1 MRVLLRPSWVAL
13 FIVSG
18 LLFVLFINLGL
29 WQRER
34 LDERRA
40 ENALIAERM
49 DADEMTVE
57 AALALVG
64 QTLDVPAMEYAGVTA
79 SGRFDAERLLMIRN
93 ETFGGRAGFH
103 LAVPLVMETRVLL
116 VNIGWVP
123 LETDREQAMSVVPPG
138 QIQLR
143 GLLRPTQTRPSFGR
157 EEPDGVLTTI
167 NRVDIDR
174 LQAQFEESLFPFWV
188 QLEEPDDQAALPI
201 PLARP
206 ALDEGSHLS
215 YMIQWFSFALIV
227 AVGVVA
233 LARRDVLEGTGAV
246 KD

>member
-18 LLFVLFINLGL
+18 ALFVLFINLGL
-29 WQRER
+29 WQRGR
-34 LDERRA
+34 LDERRVD
-40 ENALIAERM
+40 NALIAERM
-49 DADEMTVE
+49 DADETTVE
-57 AALALVG
+57 FAIAQASE
-64 QTLDVPAMEYAGVTA
+64 TLDIPAMEYARVSA
-79 SGRFDAERLLMIRN
+79 SGSFDAGRLLMIRN
-93 ETFGGRAGFH
+93 ETFRGQAGFH
-103 LAVPLVMETRVLL
+103 LVVPLEMEKRVLL
-116 VNIGWVP
+116 VNTGWVP
-123 LETDREQAMSVVPPG
+123 LETDREQAISLVPSG
-138 QIQLR
+138 VINVT
-143 GLLRPTQTRPSFGR
+143 GLLRSTQTKPSFGR
-157 EEPDGVLTTI
+157 EEPDGILTTI

-174 LQAQFEESLFPFWV
+174 LQAQFEEDLVPFWV
-188 QLEEPDDQAALPI
+188 QLEQPDDQSALPI
-201 PLARP
+201 PVARP